1 MARKRKQWSSR
12 AEESD
17 WLDRSSRRDGV
28 VRRGQEFDQGRSSR
42 ADELDKRLSRAEES
56 DWLDRSSRRD
66 GVVRRGQEFD
76 QGRSSRADEVDNE
89 LSRKVLGALAD
100 VVWSAATAAAAVPAP
115 SPKRLEFF
123 LMLLM

>member
-1 MARKRKQWSSR
+1 MARKRKQWLSR

-17 WLDRSSRRDGV
+17 WLDWSSRRDGV

-76 QGRSSRADEVDNE
+76 QGRSSRADELDKR
-89 LSRKVLGALAD
+89 LSRAEESDWLDRSSRRDFLGI
-100 VVWSAATAAAAVPAP
+100 
-115 SPKRLEFF
+115 
-123 LMLLM
+123 LMLRSNTDAGV